1 MPCVSEHTARKKFVT
16 LRSITPHLFSFIS
29 MLNTHTIKH
38 HFPLF
43 DRHPSLVY
51 LDAGA
56 TCPKPREVIAAEREY
71 EEAFS
76 TNVGRGLY
84 PLAEATTERFEAVR
98 SQVARFIGAESER
111 EIIFTSGTTTSLNL
125 AAALLAPTLRSGD
138 HIITTELEHHS
149 NSLPWIELA
158 RHSSK
163 GGLAHTKNIPLRL
176 IPFTEEGSIDTDQ
189 LIALIDSKTR
199 IVALSAL
206 SNVFGTRNP
215 ITDIIKRIRNRNP
228 ETIVIVDAAQMAG
241 HFPID
246 VAQWDADLVA
256 FSGHKMYGPTGVGI
270 LFGKQALLETL
281 KPTTFGGGMVI
292 DACADPTEYKE
303 SPFCFEAG
311 TPNISGVIG
320 LGAAITFLEHIG
332 FETIRTHEKNLLTMT
347 LTRLRENFGDQIHI
361 LGTDDIEKR
370 GGLISFTLD
379 HIHPHDLAHILGEHN
394 ICIRAGEHCAASLH
408 RKLGIPATAR
418 ISFGVYNTE
427 EDVEKLIT
435 GIKNARTLFDTKTP
449 FHSSI

>member
-1 MPCVSEHTARKKFVT
+1 MSTTNA
-16 LRSITPHLFSFIS
+16 
-29 MLNTHTIKH
+29 IKRY
-38 HFPLF
+38 FPLF

-51 LDAGA
+51 LDTGA
-56 TCPKPREVIAAEREY
+56 TCPKPQEVIAAEREY

-111 EIIFTSGTTTSLNL
+111 EIIFTSGTTASLNL
-125 AAALLAPTLRSGD
+125 AAALLAPTLRSDD

-163 GGLAHTKNIPLRL
+163 RRITHTKNIPLRVV
-176 IPFTEEGSIDTDQ
+176 PFTEEGSIDIDQ
-189 LIALIDSKTR
+189 LITLIDSKTR

-215 ITDIIKRIRNRNP
+215 ITDIIKRIRSRNP

-246 VAQWDADLVA
+246 VTEWDADLVA
-256 FSGHKMYGPTGVGI
+256 FSGHKMYGPTGIGI
-270 LFGKQALLETL
+270 LFGKHTLLETF
-281 KPTTFGGGMVI
+281 KPVVFGGGMVV
-292 DACADPTEYKE
+292 DACADPAEYKE

-332 FETIRTHEKNLLTMT
+332 FDTIRTHEKSLLAMT
-347 LTRLRENFGDQIHI
+347 LVRLRENFGDRIHI

-370 GGLISFTLD
+370 SGIISFVLD
-379 HIHPHDLAHILGEHN
+379 GIHPHDLAQVLGEHG
-394 ICIRAGEHCAASLH
+394 ISIRAGEHCAAPLH
-408 RKLGIPATAR
+408 RKLGLSATAR
-418 ISFGVYNTE
+418 VSFGIHNTE
-427 EDVEKLIT
+427 EDVEKLIS
-435 GIKNARTLFDTKTP
+435 GIKNARALFDTKAP
-449 FHSSI
+449 LHSSI

>member
-1 MPCVSEHTARKKFVT
+1 
-16 LRSITPHLFSFIS
+16 
-29 MLNTHTIKH
+29 MLNTHTIRH

-215 ITDIIKRIRNRNP
+215 IADIVKRIRSRNP
-228 ETIVIVDAAQMAG
+228 ETIVVVDAAQMAG
-241 HFPID
+241 HFPVD
-246 VAQWDADLVA
+246 VTEWDADLVA

-270 LFGKQALLETL
+270 LFGKHTLLETL
-281 KPTTFGGGMVI
+281 KPVVFGGGMVV
-292 DACADPTEYKE
+292 DACAEPAEYKE

-379 HIHPHDLAHILGEHN
+379 HIHPHDLAQILGEHD
-394 ICIRAGEHCAASLH
+394 ISIRAGEHCAALLH
-408 RKLGIPATAR
+408 RKLGLSATAR
-418 ISFGVYNTE
+418 VSFGIYNTE
-427 EDVEKLIT
+427 EDVEKLIS

-449 FHSSI
+449 LHSSI

>member
-56 TCPKPREVIAAEREY
+56 TCPKPQEVIGAEREY
-71 EEAFS
+71 EEAFA

-98 SQVARFIGAESER
+98 SQVARFIGAEDAR
-111 EIIFTSGTTTSLNL
+111 EIIFTSGTTASLNL

-158 RHSSK
+158 LAKNSTLHS
-163 GGLAHTKNIPLRL
+163 A
-176 IPFTEEGSIDTDQ
+176 PFTQDGTIDVEALLS
-189 LIALIDSKTR
+189 LINTETKI
-199 IVALSAL
+199 IALSAL

-215 ITDIIKRIRNRNP
+215 ISEIIRHIRSRNP
-228 ETIVIVDAAQMAG
+228 ETIVVVDAAQMAG

-246 VAQWDADLVA
+246 VAKWDADLVA
-256 FSGHKMYGPTGVGI
+256 FSGHKMYGPTGTGI
-270 LFGKQALLETL
+270 LFGKHTLLKTL
-281 KPTTFGGGMVI
+281 RPVVFGGGMVV
-292 DACADPTEYKE
+292 DACAEPAEYKE

-361 LGTDDIEKR
+361 LGTDNIEKR

>member
-1 MPCVSEHTARKKFVT
+1 MSTTNA
-16 LRSITPHLFSFIS
+16 
-29 MLNTHTIKH
+29 IKRY
-38 HFPLF
+38 FPLF

-51 LDAGA
+51 LDTGA
-56 TCPKPREVIAAEREY
+56 TCPKPQEVIAAEREY

-111 EIIFTSGTTTSLNL
+111 EIIFTSGTTASLNL
-125 AAALLAPTLRSGD
+125 AAALLAPTLRSDD

-149 NSLPWIELA
+149 NALPWIELA
-158 RHSSK
+158 RAKNSTLHS
-163 GGLAHTKNIPLRL
+163 A
-176 IPFTEEGSIDTDQ
+176 PFTQDGTIDVEALLS
-189 LIALIDSKTR
+189 LINTETKVIT
-199 IVALSAL
+199 LSAL

-215 ITDIIKRIRNRNP
+215 ITDIIKRIRSRNP

-246 VAQWDADLVA
+246 VTEWDADLVA
-256 FSGHKMYGPTGVGI
+256 FSGHKMYGPTGIGI
-270 LFGKQALLETL
+270 LFGKHTLLETF
-281 KPTTFGGGMVI
+281 KPVVFGGGMVV
-292 DACADPTEYKE
+292 DACADPAEYKE

-332 FETIRTHEKNLLTMT
+332 FDTIRTHEKSLLAMT
-347 LTRLRENFGDQIHI
+347 LVRLRENFGDRIHI

-370 GGLISFTLD
+370 SGIISFVLD
-379 HIHPHDLAHILGEHN
+379 GIHPHDLAQVLGEHG
-394 ICIRAGEHCAASLH
+394 ISIRAGEHCAAPLH
-408 RKLGIPATAR
+408 RKLGLSATAR
-418 ISFGVYNTE
+418 VSFGIHNTE
-427 EDVEKLIT
+427 EDVEKLIS
-435 GIKNARTLFDTKTP
+435 GVKNTRTLFDTKAP
-449 FHSSI
+449 LHSSI